1 MFGDAKIIKRQG
13 ETICKQKD
21 EIDELKKENRMLWS
35 LILEI
40 IDTLL
45 STSNSTQIV
54 LKITNIIRSIKNKN
68 VIFDSQIKR

>member
-1 MFGDAKIIKRQG
+1 MFSDAKIIKRQG

-35 LILEI
+35 LIFEI

-45 STSNSTQIV
+45 STSNDTQTV
-54 LKITNIIRSIKNKN
+54 LKITNIVRSIKNQN
-68 VIFDSQIKR
+68 VIYRRSNQ